1 MNAITNMLPADE
13 VRLASRP
20 LGDGRFRTE
29 LAIPGIHCGGCVA
42 RIESALGELD
52 GVEQARVNLSTRR
65 AAVTWH
71 SPEPPLFGPALDAL
85 GFEAHLPSGETQGT
99 DPALARLLRA
109 LAVAGFAAM
118 NIMGLSVA
126 VWAGA
131 APATRDLFHWI
142 SAAIA
147 LPALAYSGRVFF
159 VSAWQALRHRR
170 TNMDVPISVGVS
182 LAFAMS
188 LYDTIARQPH
198 AYFDASVSLL
208 FFLLVG
214 RTLDHVMRER
224 ARAAVSGLRRLVA
237 RGATVVGSDGLRGH
251 VPVEAI
257 EPGMTILLAAGERVP
272 VDAVVIG
279 GRSDIDAALAT
290 GESTPLPAEPGSTLR
305 AGTLN
310 LTGPLTIRATAAARD
325 SFLAEMVRMME
336 SVEAARSGYRRIA
349 DRASRLYAPVV
360 HTAALLAFAAWFA
373 ETGDWHRALGVAVA
387 VLIITCPCALGL
399 AVPMVQVVAAR
410 RLFERGIMVKDG
422 SALERLAEADTVLF
436 DKTGTLTLGIP
447 RLVGRPIDAGTL
459 AVAAAIGAYSHHPHS
474 RAIAATVGGARTFD
488 AVSEQPGLG
497 VEAREGATVWRL
509 GRAGWALTRAAGET
523 GTVLSRD
530 GALVASFEFEDEPR
544 ADLAAACA

>member
-1 MNAITNMLPADE
+1 
-13 VRLASRP
+13 
-20 LGDGRFRTE
+20 
-29 LAIPGIHCGGCVA
+29 
-42 RIESALGELD
+42 
-52 GVEQARVNLSTRR
+52 
-65 AAVTWH
+65 
-71 SPEPPLFGPALDAL
+71 
-85 GFEAHLPSGETQGT
+85 
-99 DPALARLLRA
+99 
-109 LAVAGFAAM
+109 
-118 NIMGLSVA
+118 
-126 VWAGA
+126 
-131 APATRDLFHWI
+131 
-142 SAAIA
+142 
-147 LPALAYSGRVFF
+147 
-159 VSAWQALRHRR
+159 
-170 TNMDVPISVGVS
+170 
-182 LAFAMS
+182 
-188 LYDTIARQPH
+188 
-198 AYFDASVSLL
+198 
-208 FFLLVG
+208 
-214 RTLDHVMRER
+214 MRER

-272 VDAVVIG
+272 VHAVVIG

-436 DKTGTLTLGIP
+436 DKTGTLTLGTP
-447 RLVGRPIDAGTL
+447 RLANRAIDAETL
-459 AVAAAIGAYSHHPHS
+459 TIAGSIGAYSHHPYA
-474 RAIAATVGGARTFD
+474 RALAAMADGSRTFD
-488 AVSEQPGLG
+488 AVSERPGLG

-509 GRAGWALTRAAGET
+509 GRAGWAAANPAGDA

-530 GALVASFEFEDEPR
+530 GALVASFEFDDQPR
-544 ADLAAACA
+544 PDLTAACAELSDMGLTLGIVSGDRSGPVAVLAAAAGIENARSTMLPSDKVAHIAVLQAKGVRVLMVGDGLNDAPALAAAHVSMAPANAADIGRQSADIVFLHPRLEAVPFAIRTARRANRLIRQNFALSVAYNAIAMPLAFAGMLTPLIAALAMSGSSILVVANALRLPADRPSKRSPPPRPVARLEPVPA